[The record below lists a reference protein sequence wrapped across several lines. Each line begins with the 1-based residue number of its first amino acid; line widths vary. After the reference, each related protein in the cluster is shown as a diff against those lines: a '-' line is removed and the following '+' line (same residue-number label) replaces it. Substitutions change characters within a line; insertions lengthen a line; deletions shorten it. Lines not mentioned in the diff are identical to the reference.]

1 MEEIKDLITGVGFPI
16 ACCIVLFFNN
26 QKFTEALNQLN
37 VTLTNI
43 VNRLEQIEE
52 RVKDNQK

>member
-1 MEEIKDLITGVGFPI
+1 MEEIEKLITGVGFPI

-37 VTLTNI
+37 VTMTNL
-43 VNRLEQIEE
+43 VNRLEQLED
-52 RVKDNQK
+52 KLNK